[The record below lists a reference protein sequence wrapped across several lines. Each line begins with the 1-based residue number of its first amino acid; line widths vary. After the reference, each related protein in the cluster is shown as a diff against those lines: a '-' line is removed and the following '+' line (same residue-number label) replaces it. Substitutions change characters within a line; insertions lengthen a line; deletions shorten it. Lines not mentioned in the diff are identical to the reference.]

1 MAQKTLP
8 EERQIIKLIEKSS
21 LLDEQKN
28 TWVSLLQDNGLTEA
42 LAEEIR
48 QAIAQQVIEE
58 GSPEAISRTRLQ
70 MEFANL
76 VRRWRFSSQSKHFSR
91 H

>member
-21 LLDEQKN
+21 LPDEQKN
-28 TWVSLLQDNGLTEA
+28 TWISLLQDNGLTEG

-48 QAIAQQVIEE
+48 QAIAKQVIEE
-58 GSPEAISRTRLQ
+58 GSPEAISRTRMQ

-76 VRRWRFSSQSKHFSR
+76 VRRWRFS
-91 H
+91 